1 MINKHLSYYRNF
13 ISEENAKQDFDKD
26 PFKDAFD
33 MKCKNFSHFIQ
44 FLPTKLEVH
53 LWNREH
59 ISLLVNNI
67 KKDTLHLGASG
78 CVVQRMKYVEKRIL
92 LYSMVA
98 HIPEYNMVYPVAHA
112 ILSNHFTYDIV
123 RFLSELNRCCKVYK
137 LKLPICKRIITDLS
151 MAIIQ
156 AILNEFID
164 SDIIAYNTMCFRFL
178 YGESDIF
185 PSVCVQFGTSH
196 YAKIMSI

>member
-1 MINKHLSYYRNF
+1 
-13 ISEENAKQDFDKD
+13 
-26 PFKDAFD
+26 
-33 MKCKNFSHFIQ
+33 
-44 FLPTKLEVH
+44 
-53 LWNREH
+53 
-59 ISLLVNNI
+59 
-67 KKDTLHLGASG
+67 
-78 CVVQRMKYVEKRIL
+78 
-92 LYSMVA
+92 
-98 HIPEYNMVYPVAHA
+98 
-112 ILSNHFTYDIV
+112 
-123 RFLSELNRCCKVYK
+123 
-137 LKLPICKRIITDLS
+137 

>member
-1 MINKHLSYYRNF
+1 
-13 ISEENAKQDFDKD
+13 
-26 PFKDAFD
+26 
-33 MKCKNFSHFIQ
+33 
-44 FLPTKLEVH
+44 
-53 LWNREH
+53 
-59 ISLLVNNI
+59 
-67 KKDTLHLGASG
+67 
-78 CVVQRMKYVEKRIL
+78 MKYVEKRIL

-112 ILSNHFTYDIV
+112 TLSNHFTYDIV

-137 LKLPICKRIITDLS
+137 LKLPICKRIITDVS

-164 SDIIAYNTMCFRFL
+164 SDIVAYNTMCFRFL
-178 YGESDIF
+178 YGERDIF